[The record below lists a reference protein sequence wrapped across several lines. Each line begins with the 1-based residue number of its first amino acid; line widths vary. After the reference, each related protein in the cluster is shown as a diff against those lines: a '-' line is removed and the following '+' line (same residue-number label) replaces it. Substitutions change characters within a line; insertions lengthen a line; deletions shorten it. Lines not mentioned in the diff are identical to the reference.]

1 MMGRPPKLPDEILS
15 DRIASLSGWALEGGR
30 LHREFQF
37 EDFVEAFG
45 FMARVALVAEA
56 MNHHPEWK
64 NVWNRV
70 VVDLSTH
77 DAGGITELD
86 LELARR
92 INGML
97 TPRS

>member
-1 MMGRPPKLPDEILS
+1 MARPVRLSDAILS
-15 DRIASLSGWALEGGR
+15 DRMTSLPGWALEHGK

-37 EDFVEAFG
+37 EDFVDAFG
-45 FMARVALVAEA
+45 FMARVALVAES
-56 MNHHPEWK
+56 MNHHPEWS

-92 INGML
+92 MDRML
-97 TPRS
+97 GSRS

>member
-1 MMGRPPKLPDEILS
+1 
-15 DRIASLSGWALEGGR
+15 
-30 LHREFQF
+30 
-37 EDFVEAFG
+37 
-45 FMARVALVAEA
+45 
-56 MNHHPEWK
+56 
-64 NVWNRV
+64 
-70 VVDLSTH
+70 VDLSTH